1 MIRIITFERE
11 YGCGGTLIAK
21 RLADRLGWKLWDQA
35 LTREIARR
43 ADCDSAAV
51 ERREERKDPLYYRL
65 FKSFLRGSF
74 EANLHLHR
82 LKLLDSDRIVAIT
95 EGVVSAAAESGN
107 CVIVGRGSQYFLQD
121 RADAYHVFV
130 YAPLEEK
137 IRRERK
143 NGKTALQARRFVET
157 VDRERAAF
165 IKKYFAKQWPNH
177 SLYHLM
183 VNSKIGDDAVVETI
197 VGGID
202 CLNKHREALR
212 EE

>member
-1 MIRIITFERE
+1 MIRIITVERE
-11 YGCGGTLIAK
+11 YGCGGSVIAK
-21 RLADRLGWKLWDQA
+21 KLADRLGWKFRDQT
-35 LTREIARR
+35 LTQEIARR
-43 ADCDSAAV
+43 ADCDLTAV

-74 EANLHLHR
+74 EANLNLHR

-95 EGVVSAAAESGN
+95 QRVVLDAASAGN
-107 CVIVGRGSQYFLQD
+107 CVIVGRGSQYFLRD
-121 RADAYHVFV
+121 RADTYHVFV

-137 IRRERK
+137 IRREREG
-143 NGKTALQARRFVET
+143 GKTALQARRLVET

-177 SLYHLM
+177 SLYQLM
-183 VNSKIGDDAVVETI
+183 INSKIGDEAVVETI

-202 CLNKHREALR
+202 CLNKHQEAHG
-212 EE
+212 E

>member
-1 MIRIITFERE
+1 MIRIITVERE

-21 RLADRLGWKLWDQA
+21 RLAARLGWKLWDQA

-43 ADCDSAAV
+43 ADCDLTAV

-74 EANLHLHR
+74 EANLNLHR
-82 LKLLDSDRIVAIT
+82 LQLLDSDRIVMIT
-95 EGVVSAAAESGN
+95 QRIVWDAAGAGN

-121 RADAYHVFV
+121 RPDVYHMFV

-137 IRRERK
+137 IRRERSG
-143 NGKTALQARRFVET
+143 GKSAIQARRLVET

-177 SLYHLM
+177 SLYQLM
-183 VNSKIGDDAVVETI
+183 VNSKIGDEAAVETI
-197 VGGID
+197 LGAID
-202 CLNKHREALR
+202 CLNKHEEAPH
-212 EE
+212 E

>member
-1 MIRIITFERE
+1 MITVERE
-11 YGCGGTLIAK
+11 YGCGGSVIAEK
-21 RLADRLGWKLWDQA
+21 LADRLGWKLWDQA

-43 ADCDSAAV
+43 AECDLTAV
-51 ERREERKDPLYYRL
+51 KRREERKDPLYYRL

-74 EANLHLHR
+74 EANLNLHR

-95 EGVVSAAAESGN
+95 QRVVSDAANARN

-121 RADAYHVFV
+121 RPDAYHVFV
-130 YAPLEEK
+130 YAPLDEK
-137 IRRERK
+137 IRLEQK
-143 NGKTALQARRFVET
+143 NGKTALQARHLVET

-183 VNSKIGDDAVVETI
+183 VNSKIGDEVTVETI
-197 VGGID
+197 LRAIE
-202 CLNKHREALR
+202 CLNKHEEAHRE
-212 EE
+212 